1 MQGELS
7 SLLESNLIKPDV
19 TFYLRD
25 LANHQQE
32 PILLVERG
40 PLSAVLE
47 KVGAKGISVADVLEP
62 FQIHLP
68 LYIGAT
74 TPKATSEVPHWHPTQ
89 AEAYVIIE
97 GQAEMVA
104 KHRWEDDGWIRRI
117 GRPGDMLVARP
128 EVCHWFRW
136 QSGSGLAL
144 VFKAPQVAGVGA
156 FPAGKVTCKFCPHF
170 NRGCV
175 LPEGF
180 APPEQNGNLTERAP
194 P

>member
-1 MQGELS
+1 MMKVEISSRLES
-7 SLLESNLIKPDV
+7 SLNKPEVGD
-19 TFYLRD
+19 YLQA
-25 LANHQQE
+25 LAYRQRE

-47 KVGAKGISVADVLEP
+47 RVGARGISVPDVLEP
-62 FQIHLP
+62 SQIHLP

-74 TPKATSEVPHWHPTQ
+74 TPRATTEVPHWHPAQ

-97 GQAEMVA
+97 GQAEMLA
-104 KHRWEDDGWIRRI
+104 KHRWEDDGWIRKV
-117 GRPGDMLVARP
+117 GREGDMLVARP

-136 QSGSGLAL
+136 QSESGLAL
-144 VFKAPQVAGVGA
+144 VFKAPQVAGVGR
-156 FPAGKVTCKFCPHF
+156 FPAGKVICKFCPHF

-180 APPEQNGNLTERAP
+180 APRE
-194 P
+194 

>member
-1 MQGELS
+1 
-7 SLLESNLIKPDV
+7 
-19 TFYLRD
+19 
-25 LANHQQE
+25 
-32 PILLVERG
+32 
-40 PLSAVLE
+40 
-47 KVGAKGISVADVLEP
+47 
-62 FQIHLP
+62 
-68 LYIGAT
+68 
-74 TPKATSEVPHWHPTQ
+74 
-89 AEAYVIIE
+89 
-97 GQAEMVA
+97 MVA

-144 VFKAPQVAGVGA
+144 VFKAPQVAGVGP

-180 APPEQNGNLTERAP
+180 VPPEQNGN
-194 P
+194 